1 MFILVS
7 LTAVSAVDAN
17 QTDDVAAEDSDTVT
31 QDILTEE
38 SVGAGDFKELNDNVT
53 SATTI
58 LELTKNYTYNPNVD
72 LDYRDGINITK
83 DITVDGK
90 GYTID
95 GNGQSRIFNIANAT
109 VTLKNINFING
120 NASLGAAICFE
131 NGNLTIIGCNF
142 SNNVG
147 NGTSSMGGAIF
158 FEGNDLLIADSKFMS
173 NEAYEYGAVFADSL
187 TAEVRNTEFSNNAAE
202 DYGALAVL
210 GGDVLIYKCSF
221 ADNSAGYYGG
231 AILFREIN
239 ATVSDCTF
247 TKNSAKSGGAIQWIG
262 GKGRVFNSK
271 FIGNTAKSFTATGG
285 AIDIV
290 NTEAFKVLNST
301 FIDNYATYRGAAIC
315 ADNCSGSEISDCIFN
330 DNRAGNGGAIHW
342 YSSNEIH
349 ISYCNFTNNAAK
361 DDGEGGAVEY
371 SFCSNDTISN
381 CIFINNTARD
391 GGAIGSQ
398 ECHISECIF
407 MNNSGQRG
415 GALCFLMEY
424 PADISNCKFIN
435 NSANEGGA
443 VFVSRWSNLITIEN
457 ASFINNTADS
467 GGAICA
473 NNIVVVTNS
482 NFTANNATQ
491 GGAIYCKDSN
501 LTVGACNFLNNS
513 ANGDDSSG
521 GAILFEGDDL
531 VIADSK
537 FISNEAYNCGA
548 VSAESVRAE
557 IRNTEFSE
565 NGAYDYGAL
574 GVFSGDALIDNCE
587 FNGNYAN
594 MSAAALSLHANV
606 TVNNTRFNENR
617 ANRTGVLFYESYNS
631 DEELII
637 DQCQF
642 IDNDCCAVYLSH
654 YNAKILN
661 SRFKNSL
668 SEDGIAIY
676 NGAINKLYLSN
687 NDVNTLKPQIFT
699 AYGGDITSGVT
710 VEILNNDTRYYHLN
724 ETVTVFFYFY
734 DDNENMIQV
743 QDFDLLI
750 NNTKT
755 DYEINKK
762 SIYHDYEANFTS
774 NEVGSYPVTIAD
786 TYLSNLTVK
795 TAEINIVNVTDD
807 FSTLRKLIDNANAT
821 LTLDKNYT
829 YNPLTDLYIFG
840 VGVSKNITIDGA
852 GFTLDGKQM
861 RMFIIVSDN
870 VIIKNIT
877 FVNGAS
883 YAGGA
888 VNWFGNNGLLADCT
902 FINNVADNGGAVE
915 WAGHNG
921 TVSNCIFMNNLVDGS
936 GGAIEFDN
944 ARDCEILDCLFINN
958 RAKDGGAIY
967 GADSIHL
974 NVSGSKFINNSADYY
989 GGAVVCENC
998 YNVNIF
1004 DCSFT
1009 NHSAGRGSGALDLTG
1024 CDDSQVSYCNF
1035 TNNSAKSD
1043 GGAIFVDSDNVKIDN
1058 CNFADNNAYFGGAIY
1073 WDRYNG
1079 KVSDC
1084 NFADNGAIYGGAVY
1098 CGECDVVISN
1108 SNFTANNATQGGAIY
1123 CKDSNLTVGACNF
1136 TNNVAEGEY
1145 SCGGAIDFNGTNLFI
1160 IDSKFISNEA
1170 HDCGA
1175 VSVESVTTE
1184 IINTEFIGN
1193 GAYDCGAVGI
1203 FEGNALIENCTF
1215 DSNYA
1220 NRSIAALSISTNA
1233 TVNNTVFKSNSAED
1247 CGALFYESYSEND
1260 TLIADYC
1267 QFIDND
1273 CSGAYLKHYNA
1284 VISNSKFKNS
1294 VSDKGIAIYNGATNR
1309 LYLSNNTVNKYNAQ
1323 IYSAYGGNIISSVT
1337 CVILNNRTVYK
1348 HLNETVDVYLY
1359 FQDDN
1364 RNRIKVMDFDLLVNN
1379 TKIDYVLSNK
1389 YQYQYFEGNF
1399 TSDKIGSYPVTIG
1412 DTYLSN
1418 LTLKT
1423 AEINIV
1429 NVTDDFSTLQNL
1441 IDNANG
1447 TLTIDKNYTYNP
1459 LTDADLYTGIW
1470 IVENII
1476 IDGAGFTIDGCN
1488 QARIFYIE
1496 SGKVTIKNIT
1506 FINGNVSYGGGAII
1520 WDASNGQL
1528 ADCTFINNH
1537 ADSGGAV
1544 EWSGKK
1550 GIISNCM
1557 FMNNSAE
1564 DVGGAIY
1571 LDYNGNCEILD
1582 SSFIDNHAGNGGAI
1596 YDDACD
1602 SIHVSGSN
1610 FVNNSADDYGGAIMC
1625 EDCESIDI
1633 SDCTFTNNSAGL
1645 GSGAIDL
1652 TGCDDS
1658 QVSNCNFTNNS
1669 ADGEGG
1675 AIYWEGYNGKV
1686 SDCNFVDNCA
1696 TDGGAIYHGDG
1707 NLVISNSNFTANNAE
1722 KSGAAA
1728 YSKGNMTVIGC
1739 QFNSNHAGEVGGAI
1753 FVNEDLTVINSNFT
1767 QNGAEYGAGAI
1778 FANHAVEID
1787 ECNFE
1792 NNTAGSVAGAVLV
1805 LDNLNIS
1812 NSAFAGNAAERGGAI
1827 AAANTAISNSN
1838 FTANNAGEGGSVY
1851 AVDNV
1856 TVNNC
1861 LFEGNTAEDEGGAIK
1876 YEVEHEK
1883 STLSI
1888 NGSTFAKNTAGSG
1901 GALAVGGDAKISN
1914 SKFENNTAEDGSD
1927 NIATFDGANVTL
1939 ENVSPENLTVLSHV
1953 DVIAWAM
1960 IGKYGN
1966 DAEIRANV
1974 IKDGVNL
1981 TEGSISVV
1989 INNKTYSAD
1998 VVNGFAAIKIPNLD
2012 AGDYDG
2018 VKVTF
2023 NGNGKYTNSF
2033 DTVNLHV
2040 LKLNTT
2046 VTAAAKTYVINYG
2059 GKYSVTIK
2067 DENGKV
2073 LAGKTV
2079 TLTINGKEYKAT
2091 SDANGVATFSLT
2103 KSMLKSSGVKTVIV
2117 KFAGDNNYVGSNAT
2131 AKITVNKE
2139 TVKIL
2144 KAKKTYK
2151 FKKSKKT
2158 KNIKVTLKNS
2168 KNNAMKKV
2176 KVTLKLS
2183 GKKIKGKK
2191 TITAKTNKKGVVT
2204 FKLGKKLTKKT
2215 KVKYTITYKGNAYY
2229 KKVTKKGKITVK

>member
-1 MFILVS
+1 MFVLVS

-38 SVGAGDFKELNDNVT
+38 SVGAGDFKQLNDNVT
-53 SATTI
+53 SATTT
-58 LELTKNYTYNPNVD
+58 LELTKNYTYNPDVD
-72 LDYRDGINITK
+72 LDYMDGINITK

-120 NASLGAAICFE
+120 NADLGAAICFE

-158 FEGNDLLIADSKFMS
+158 FEGNDLLIADSKFM
-173 NEAYEYGAVFADSL
+173 
-187 TAEVRNTEFSNNAAE
+187 
-202 DYGALAVL
+202 
-210 GGDVLIYKCSF
+210 
-221 ADNSAGYYGG
+221 
-231 AILFREIN
+231 
-239 ATVSDCTF
+239 
-247 TKNSAKSGGAIQWIG
+247 
-262 GKGRVFNSK
+262 
-271 FIGNTAKSFTATGG
+271 
-285 AIDIV
+285 
-290 NTEAFKVLNST
+290 
-301 FIDNYATYRGAAIC
+301 
-315 ADNCSGSEISDCIFN
+315 
-330 DNRAGNGGAIHW
+330 
-342 YSSNEIH
+342 
-349 ISYCNFTNNAAK
+349 
-361 DDGEGGAVEY
+361 
-371 SFCSNDTISN
+371 
-381 CIFINNTARD
+381 
-391 GGAIGSQ
+391 
-398 ECHISECIF
+398 
-407 MNNSGQRG
+407 
-415 GALCFLMEY
+415 
-424 PADISNCKFIN
+424 
-435 NSANEGGA
+435 
-443 VFVSRWSNLITIEN
+443 
-457 ASFINNTADS
+457 
-467 GGAICA
+467 
-473 NNIVVVTNS
+473 
-482 NFTANNATQ
+482 
-491 GGAIYCKDSN
+491 
-501 LTVGACNFLNNS
+501 
-513 ANGDDSSG
+513 
-521 GAILFEGDDL
+521 
-531 VIADSK
+531 
-537 FISNEAYNCGA
+537 
-548 VSAESVRAE
+548 
-557 IRNTEFSE
+557 
-565 NGAYDYGAL
+565 
-574 GVFSGDALIDNCE
+574 
-587 FNGNYAN
+587 
-594 MSAAALSLHANV
+594 
-606 TVNNTRFNENR
+606 
-617 ANRTGVLFYESYNS
+617 
-631 DEELII
+631 
-637 DQCQF
+637 
-642 IDNDCCAVYLSH
+642 
-654 YNAKILN
+654 
-661 SRFKNSL
+661 
-668 SEDGIAIY
+668 
-676 NGAINKLYLSN
+676 
-687 NDVNTLKPQIFT
+687 
-699 AYGGDITSGVT
+699 
-710 VEILNNDTRYYHLN
+710 
-724 ETVTVFFYFY
+724 
-734 DDNENMIQV
+734 
-743 QDFDLLI
+743 
-750 NNTKT
+750 
-755 DYEINKK
+755 
-762 SIYHDYEANFTS
+762 
-774 NEVGSYPVTIAD
+774 
-786 TYLSNLTVK
+786 
-795 TAEINIVNVTDD
+795 
-807 FSTLRKLIDNANAT
+807 
-821 LTLDKNYT
+821 
-829 YNPLTDLYIFG
+829 
-840 VGVSKNITIDGA
+840 
-852 GFTLDGKQM
+852 
-861 RMFIIVSDN
+861 
-870 VIIKNIT
+870 
-877 FVNGAS
+877 
-883 YAGGA
+883 
-888 VNWFGNNGLLADCT
+888 
-902 FINNVADNGGAVE
+902 
-915 WAGHNG
+915 
-921 TVSNCIFMNNLVDGS
+921 
-936 GGAIEFDN
+936 
-944 ARDCEILDCLFINN
+944 
-958 RAKDGGAIY
+958 
-967 GADSIHL
+967 
-974 NVSGSKFINNSADYY
+974 
-989 GGAVVCENC
+989 
-998 YNVNIF
+998 
-1004 DCSFT
+1004 
-1009 NHSAGRGSGALDLTG
+1009 
-1024 CDDSQVSYCNF
+1024 
-1035 TNNSAKSD
+1035 
-1043 GGAIFVDSDNVKIDN
+1043 
-1058 CNFADNNAYFGGAIY
+1058 
-1073 WDRYNG
+1073 
-1079 KVSDC
+1079 
-1084 NFADNGAIYGGAVY
+1084 
-1098 CGECDVVISN
+1098 
-1108 SNFTANNATQGGAIY
+1108 
-1123 CKDSNLTVGACNF
+1123 
-1136 TNNVAEGEY
+1136 
-1145 SCGGAIDFNGTNLFI
+1145 
-1160 IDSKFISNEA
+1160 SNEA

-1323 IYSAYGGNIISSVT
+1323 IYLAYGGNITSSVT

-1348 HLNETVDVYLY
+1348 HLKETVDVYLY

-1364 RNRIKVMDFDLLVNN
+1364 YNLINVNDFDLLVNN

-1447 TLTIDKNYTYNP
+1447 TLTLDKNYTFNP

-1470 IVENII
+1470 IVEDII
-1476 IDGAGFTIDGCN
+1476 IDGVGFTIDGCN

-1707 NLVISNSNFTANNAE
+1707 DLVISNSNFTANNAE

-1753 FVNEDLTVINSNFT
+1753 FINENLTVINSNFT

-1778 FANHAVEID
+1778 FVNHAVEVD
-1787 ECNFE
+1787 ECNFK

-1838 FTANNAGEGGSVY
+1838 FTANNADEGGSVY

-1914 SKFENNTAEDGSD
+1914 SKFENNVAEDGSD

-1939 ENVSPENLTVLSHV
+1939 ENVSPENLTVLPHV
-1953 DVIAWAM
+1953 DIIAWAM

-1966 DAEIRANV
+1966 DAEIRATV
-1974 IKDGVNL
+1974 TKDGVNL
-1981 TEGSISVV
+1981 TEGSISAV

>member
-1 MFILVS
+1 MFVLVS
-7 LTAVSAVDAN
+7 LTAVSAVDTN
-17 QTDDVAAEDSDTVT
+17 QTDDLAAEDSDTVT

-53 SATTI
+53 SATTT
-58 LELTKNYTYNPNVD
+58 LELTKNYTYNPDVD
-72 LDYRDGINITK
+72 LDYKDGINITN

-120 NASLGAAICFE
+120 NSVLGAAICFE

-187 TAEVRNTEFSNNAAE
+187 TAEVRNTEFSKNAAE

-210 GGDVLIYKCSF
+210 GGDVLIYKCNF
-221 ADNSAGYYGG
+221 TDNSARYYGGG

-239 ATVSDCTF
+239 ATVSDCIF
-247 TKNSAKSGGAIQWIG
+247 TNNSAKEAGAIQWIG
-262 GKGRVFNSK
+262 GKGRVSNSK

-290 NTEAFKVLNST
+290 NTETFKVLNST

-342 YSSNEIH
+342 YRSNEIH

-501 LTVGACNFLNNS
+501 LTVGACNFLKNS

-531 VIADSK
+531 VIA
-537 FISNEAYNCGA
+537 
-548 VSAESVRAE
+548 
-557 IRNTEFSE
+557 
-565 NGAYDYGAL
+565 
-574 GVFSGDALIDNCE
+574 
-587 FNGNYAN
+587 
-594 MSAAALSLHANV
+594 
-606 TVNNTRFNENR
+606 
-617 ANRTGVLFYESYNS
+617 
-631 DEELII
+631 
-637 DQCQF
+637 
-642 IDNDCCAVYLSH
+642 
-654 YNAKILN
+654 
-661 SRFKNSL
+661 
-668 SEDGIAIY
+668 
-676 NGAINKLYLSN
+676 
-687 NDVNTLKPQIFT
+687 
-699 AYGGDITSGVT
+699 
-710 VEILNNDTRYYHLN
+710 
-724 ETVTVFFYFY
+724 
-734 DDNENMIQV
+734 
-743 QDFDLLI
+743 
-750 NNTKT
+750 
-755 DYEINKK
+755 
-762 SIYHDYEANFTS
+762 
-774 NEVGSYPVTIAD
+774 
-786 TYLSNLTVK
+786 
-795 TAEINIVNVTDD
+795 
-807 FSTLRKLIDNANAT
+807 
-821 LTLDKNYT
+821 
-829 YNPLTDLYIFG
+829 
-840 VGVSKNITIDGA
+840 
-852 GFTLDGKQM
+852 
-861 RMFIIVSDN
+861 
-870 VIIKNIT
+870 
-877 FVNGAS
+877 
-883 YAGGA
+883 
-888 VNWFGNNGLLADCT
+888 
-902 FINNVADNGGAVE
+902 
-915 WAGHNG
+915 
-921 TVSNCIFMNNLVDGS
+921 
-936 GGAIEFDN
+936 
-944 ARDCEILDCLFINN
+944 
-958 RAKDGGAIY
+958 
-967 GADSIHL
+967 
-974 NVSGSKFINNSADYY
+974 
-989 GGAVVCENC
+989 
-998 YNVNIF
+998 
-1004 DCSFT
+1004 
-1009 NHSAGRGSGALDLTG
+1009 
-1024 CDDSQVSYCNF
+1024 
-1035 TNNSAKSD
+1035 
-1043 GGAIFVDSDNVKIDN
+1043 
-1058 CNFADNNAYFGGAIY
+1058 
-1073 WDRYNG
+1073 
-1079 KVSDC
+1079 
-1084 NFADNGAIYGGAVY
+1084 
-1098 CGECDVVISN
+1098 
-1108 SNFTANNATQGGAIY
+1108 
-1123 CKDSNLTVGACNF
+1123 
-1136 TNNVAEGEY
+1136 
-1145 SCGGAIDFNGTNLFI
+1145 
-1160 IDSKFISNEA
+1160 DSKFISNEA

-1323 IYSAYGGNIISSVT
+1323 IYLAYGGNITSSVT

-1348 HLNETVDVYLY
+1348 HLKETVDVYLY

-1364 RNRIKVMDFDLLVNN
+1364 YNLINVNDFDLLVNN

-1447 TLTIDKNYTYNP
+1447 TLTLDKNYTFNP

-1470 IVENII
+1470 IVEDII
-1476 IDGAGFTIDGCN
+1476 IDGVGFTIDGCN

-1707 NLVISNSNFTANNAE
+1707 DLVISNSNFTANNAE

-1753 FVNEDLTVINSNFT
+1753 FINENLTVINSNFT

-1787 ECNFE
+1787 ECNFK

-1838 FTANNAGEGGSVY
+1838 FTANNADEGGSVY

-1901 GALAVGGDAKISN
+1901 GTLAVGGDAKISN
-1914 SKFENNTAEDGSD
+1914 SKFENNVAEDGSD

-1939 ENVSPENLTVLSHV
+1939 ENVSPENLTVLPHV
-1953 DVIAWAM
+1953 DIIAWAM

-1966 DAEIRANV
+1966 DAEIRATV
-1974 IKDGVNL
+1974 TKDGVNL

-2012 AGDYDG
+2012 AGDYEG

-2091 SDANGVATFSLT
+2091 SDANGVATFNLT

>member
-38 SVGAGDFKELNDNVT
+38 SVGTGDFKELNDNVT

-58 LELTKNYTYNPNVD
+58 LELTKNYTYNPDVD

-90 GYTID
+90 GYAID

-187 TAEVRNTEFSNNAAE
+187 TAEVRNTEFSKNAAE

-221 ADNSAGYYGG
+221 ADNSAGYYGGG

-443 VFVSRWSNLITIEN
+443 IYVSRWSNLITIEN

-491 GGAIYCKDSN
+491 GGAIYCNENN
-501 LTVGACNFLNNS
+501 LTVS
-513 ANGDDSSG
+513 
-521 GAILFEGDDL
+521 
-531 VIADSK
+531 
-537 FISNEAYNCGA
+537 
-548 VSAESVRAE
+548 
-557 IRNTEFSE
+557 
-565 NGAYDYGAL
+565 
-574 GVFSGDALIDNCE
+574 
-587 FNGNYAN
+587 
-594 MSAAALSLHANV
+594 
-606 TVNNTRFNENR
+606 
-617 ANRTGVLFYESYNS
+617 
-631 DEELII
+631 
-637 DQCQF
+637 
-642 IDNDCCAVYLSH
+642 
-654 YNAKILN
+654 
-661 SRFKNSL
+661 
-668 SEDGIAIY
+668 
-676 NGAINKLYLSN
+676 
-687 NDVNTLKPQIFT
+687 
-699 AYGGDITSGVT
+699 
-710 VEILNNDTRYYHLN
+710 
-724 ETVTVFFYFY
+724 
-734 DDNENMIQV
+734 
-743 QDFDLLI
+743 
-750 NNTKT
+750 
-755 DYEINKK
+755 
-762 SIYHDYEANFTS
+762 
-774 NEVGSYPVTIAD
+774 
-786 TYLSNLTVK
+786 
-795 TAEINIVNVTDD
+795 
-807 FSTLRKLIDNANAT
+807 
-821 LTLDKNYT
+821 
-829 YNPLTDLYIFG
+829 
-840 VGVSKNITIDGA
+840 
-852 GFTLDGKQM
+852 
-861 RMFIIVSDN
+861 
-870 VIIKNIT
+870 
-877 FVNGAS
+877 
-883 YAGGA
+883 
-888 VNWFGNNGLLADCT
+888 
-902 FINNVADNGGAVE
+902 
-915 WAGHNG
+915 
-921 TVSNCIFMNNLVDGS
+921 
-936 GGAIEFDN
+936 
-944 ARDCEILDCLFINN
+944 
-958 RAKDGGAIY
+958 
-967 GADSIHL
+967 
-974 NVSGSKFINNSADYY
+974 
-989 GGAVVCENC
+989 
-998 YNVNIF
+998 
-1004 DCSFT
+1004 
-1009 NHSAGRGSGALDLTG
+1009 
-1024 CDDSQVSYCNF
+1024 
-1035 TNNSAKSD
+1035 
-1043 GGAIFVDSDNVKIDN
+1043 
-1058 CNFADNNAYFGGAIY
+1058 
-1073 WDRYNG
+1073 
-1079 KVSDC
+1079 
-1084 NFADNGAIYGGAVY
+1084 
-1098 CGECDVVISN
+1098 
-1108 SNFTANNATQGGAIY
+1108 
-1123 CKDSNLTVGACNF
+1123 ACNF

-1309 LYLSNNTVNKYNAQ
+1309 LYLSNNTVNKYIAQ

-2117 KFAGDNNYVGSNAT
+2117 KFAGDNNYIGSNAT